1 VANDVKMLKIALSA
15 GAKSGHTTSRYDGT
29 ALIAAAHLG
38 HVEVVRTLIA
48 AGAPLNH
55 VNNLA
60 WMALIK
66 SIGHGDG
73 GPNHIACLSALV
85 DAGANV
91 TIADGSG
98 MSPCASPS
106 DMVMMKWCAY

>member
-1 VANDVKMLKIALSA
+1 M
-15 GAKSGHTTSRYDGT
+15 
-29 ALIAAAHLG
+29 
-38 HVEVVRTLIA
+38 VRTLIA
-48 AGAPLNH
+48 AGASLDH
-55 VNNLA
+55 VKNLA
-60 WMALIK
+60 WTALIE
-66 SIGHGDG
+66 SIVHGDG
-73 GPNHIACLSALV
+73 GPNHIDCLSALV